1 MTEHERV
8 LTEAWIASQ
17 EQSLQHNQATIL
29 KLQALKRALR
39 EMRIQLEQ
47 ALKLG
52 GKGERA

>member
-29 KLQALKRALR
+29 KLRALKRALR
-39 EMRIQLEQ
+39 EMRIPLEQ

>member
-17 EQSLQHNQATIL
+17 EQSLQHNQAMLL

-39 EMRIQLEQ
+39 EMRVQLEQ

>member
-8 LTEAWIASQ
+8 LTEAWITSI

-39 EMRIQLEQ
+39 EMRVQLEQ
-47 ALKLG
+47 ALTLG

>member
-8 LTEAWIASQ
+8 LTEAWIASH

-29 KLQALKRALR
+29 KLRALKRALR

-47 ALKLG
+47 ALKLS
-52 GKGERA
+52 GKGGRV

>member
-29 KLQALKRALR
+29 KLRALKRALR
-39 EMRIQLEQ
+39 EMRIRLEQ
-47 ALKLG
+47 SLTLDRKR
-52 GKGERA
+52 GKA